1 MAAHESPRHD
11 QAPTTGSAR
20 LNRFG
25 GGSPSAVAVGC
36 GGEEAAILPTGSLAV
51 ASNSDG
57 SPLSVIVFDHP
68 ADGGEPSHRALTLSP
83 GTHVVVLDDT
93 DRLDARPER
102 RMVQAGRPR
111 SRRLVQ
117 LANSETRRRITA
129 KASRMPVGF
138 TRKLTRISWRVSI

>member
-1 MAAHESPRHD
+1 MAAHLP
-11 QAPTTGSAR
+11 
-20 LNRFG
+20 LF
-25 GGSPSAVAVGC
+25 AVGC

-68 ADGGEPSHRALTLSP
+68 ADGGEPSPRALTLSP

-102 RMVQAGRPR
+102 RMVQAGRPPF
-111 SRRLVQ
+111 
-117 LANSETRRRITA
+117 
-129 KASRMPVGF
+129 AS
-138 TRKLTRISWRVSI
+138 T